1 MRLIVA
7 AGSVVFAGLLVCRLG
22 AISGVQ
28 SQSGQPASAAR
39 EPVVVEL
46 FTSEGCSTCPPADA
60 LLAELDSRQPVGS
73 AEVIALEE
81 HVDYWDQ
88 QGWQDPFSS
97 VNWTARQNE
106 YAGTLQNGSPYT
118 PQMVVDGAEGFV
130 GSRGG
135 MALQAIEK
143 ASTAKKTKVE
153 ISEVSPVQN
162 KSVTFKV
169 SVEKPLSIAPKDA
182 AEVNLAITES
192 GLHSS
197 VKAGEN
203 NGKELR
209 HSHVVREMKVIGVI
223 GKKGEE
229 GFTGQPSVK
238 LDSKWNLENLRAVV
252 FVQER
257 KNRRILG
264 AAAMRL
270 TQGNLASR

>member
-97 VNWTARQNE
+97 ANWTARQSE
-106 YAGTLQNGSPYT
+106 YAGTLHNGSPYT
-118 PQMVVDGAEGFV
+118 PQMVVDGTEGFV

-182 AEVNLAITES
+182 AEVILAITES

-203 NGKELR
+203 KGKELR

-257 KNRRILG
+257 KNRHILG

-270 TQGNLASR
+270 TQADLASR

>member
-1 MRLIVA
+1 MKLLGTIV
-7 AGSVVFAGLLVCRLG
+7 GVIVVGCLVWGMG
-22 AISGVQ
+22 ASSRVQ
-28 SQSGQPASAAR
+28 TPNAQTIAAR

-46 FTSEGCSTCPPADA
+46 FTSEGCSSCPPADA
-60 LLAELDSRQPVGS
+60 LLAELDARQPLGS

-97 VNWTARQNE
+97 ANWTARQNE
-106 YAGTLQNGSPYT
+106 YAGTLHNGSPYT

-153 ISEVSPVQN
+153 ISEVSPIQN
-162 KSVTFKV
+162 KSVVFKV
-169 SVEKPLSIAPKDA
+169 SVEKPLNIAPKDA
-182 AEVNLAITES
+182 AEVILAITES

-209 HSHVVREMKVIGVI
+209 HSHVVREMKVIGVV

-238 LDSKWNLENLRAVV
+238 VDSKWNLENLRAVV

-257 KNRRILG
+257 KSRRILG
-264 AAAMRL
+264 AAAIRL
-270 TQGNLASR
+270 TRGDLASR